1 MPTADIK
8 ALARRFYDEVF
19 TGGNLELIDE
29 LIDDDFVEHE
39 EFPGLPPGKEAVR
52 YFVTAT
58 QEAFPDLTDDVED
71 LIAEDNKVASRVRV
85 SGTHKGEFMGIPAT
99 GNKVDFQVIDILA
112 YRDSKATDHWGVT
125 DQLAMLTQL
134 GVVEP
139 PV

>member
-8 ALARRFYDEVF
+8 ALARRLYDEVF

-58 QEAFPDLTDDVED
+58 QEAFPDLTVDVED
-71 LIAEDNKVASRVRV
+71 LIAEDNKVASRVRF
-85 SGTHKGEFMGIPAT
+85 SGTHKGGVSVVVATVPAGAASSVACT
-99 GNKVDFQVIDILA
+99 HIRSTCRKNA
-112 YRDSKATDHWGVT
+112 SSRSNR
-125 DQLAMLTQL
+125 
-134 GVVEP
+134 
-139 PV
+139 

>member
-1 MPTADIK
+1 MSTANVK
-8 ALARRFYDEVF
+8 ALTRRLYDEVF
-19 TGGNLELIDE
+19 TGGNLELIDV
-29 LIDDDFVEHE
+29 LLHDDFVEHE

-58 QEAFPDLTDDVED
+58 QGAFPDLTVDVED
-71 LIAEDNKVASRVRV
+71 VIAEDNKVASRLRF

-99 GNKVDFQVIDILA
+99 GNKIDFQVIDILA
-112 YRDSKATDHWGVT
+112 FRDSKATDHWGVT

-134 GVVEP
+134 GVVES